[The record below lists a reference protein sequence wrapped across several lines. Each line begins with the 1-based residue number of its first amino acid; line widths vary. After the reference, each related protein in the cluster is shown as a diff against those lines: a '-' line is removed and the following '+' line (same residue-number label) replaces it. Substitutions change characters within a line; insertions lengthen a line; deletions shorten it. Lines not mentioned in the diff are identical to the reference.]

1 MIANINETIMKYLK
15 HEGAEKVGLF
25 GSYSSGNFTSSSD
38 IDVLVR
44 FKAPKG
50 LFELSRIQRE
60 LSENTGYPIDLV
72 TEKSI
77 SPYLADELEKSMVVL
92 YEEK

>member
-1 MIANINETIMKYLK
+1 MIVSVNEIILNYLK
-15 HEGAEKVGLF
+15 DEGAEKVGLF

-44 FKAPKG
+44 FKSPKG
-50 LFELSRIQRE
+50 LFALSRIQRE
-60 LSENTGYPIDLV
+60 LSENTGYHIDLV
-72 TEKSI
+72 TEKSV
-77 SPYLADELEKSMVVL
+77 SPYLARVVEESLVVL